1 MKIKEI
7 RLPGQKKSRAR
18 TLLLLSGGLDSLLA
32 GKVLEEQGVEIVGLT
47 FESVFFDA
55 SRAVVAAEKLSWP
68 LILAEITEEQIR
80 IVEQPRYGY
89 GRHLNPCIDCHGQM
103 VKLAAELLP
112 RYEADFI
119 STGEV
124 LGERPMSQNRQA
136 LELVEKSGEAR
147 GLVLRPLSARLL
159 PPTRPE
165 ELGLVN
171 RQQLLDLSGRCRQRQ
186 IELAR
191 YYGLTDY
198 PAPAGG
204 CLLTDAVF
212 AEKLKKLR
220 DWRGEWRREDIDLI
234 KLGRVFF
241 EDEGL
246 IIVGRDE
253 EENKKLEN
261 TALASDLLLTLP
273 DFKGPLT
280 VVRFKNKDKD
290 SLVLGKFGE
299 EKGRETVEAGQSL
312 EIFNRPLLKKAALLT
327 IRYSRYRQTEEAAV
341 ILVSPFRAQSRKF
354 KKEEWEP
361 YL

>member
-1 MKIKEI
+1 
-7 RLPGQKKSRAR
+7 
-18 TLLLLSGGLDSLLA
+18 
-32 GKVLEEQGVEIVGLT
+32 
-47 FESVFFDA
+47 
-55 SRAVVAAEKLSWP
+55 
-68 LILAEITEEQIR
+68 
-80 IVEQPRYGY
+80 
-89 GRHLNPCIDCHGQM
+89 
-103 VKLAAELLP
+103 
-112 RYEADFI
+112 
-119 STGEV
+119 
-124 LGERPMSQNRQA
+124 MSQNRQA

-191 YYGLTDY
+191 HYGLTDY
-198 PAPAGG
+198 PEPAGG
-204 CLLTDAVF
+204 CLLTDAIF

-220 DWRGEWRREDIDLI
+220 NWRGEWRLEDIDLI

-246 IIVGRDE
+246 IVVGRDE
-253 EENKKLEN
+253 EENKKLEI

-280 VVRFKNKDKD
+280 VVRFKNKD
-290 SLVLGKFGE
+290 SPVLGE
-299 EKGRETVEAGQSL
+299 LRDEKGRETVEAGQAL
-312 EIFNRPLLKKAALLT
+312 KIFNRPLLKKAALLT
-327 IRYSRYRQTEEAAV
+327 IRYSRYRQTEEAVV
-341 ILVSPFRAQSRKF
+341 ILVSPIRAQSRKF
-354 KKEEWEP
+354 KKEEWQP

>member
-7 RLPGQKKSRAR
+7 RPPGQKKLRAR

-32 GKVLEEQGVEIVGLT
+32 GKVLEEQGVEIVGLS
-47 FESVFFDA
+47 FESVFFGA
-55 SRAVVAAEKLSWP
+55 NRALAAAEKLNWP
-68 LILAEITEEQIR
+68 LILVEITEEQIR

-103 VKLAAELLP
+103 VRLAAGLLP
-112 RYEADFI
+112 RYSADFI

-124 LGERPMSQNRQA
+124 VGERPMSQNRQA

-171 RQQLLDLSGRCRQRQ
+171 RQKLLDLSGRCRQRQ
-186 IELAR
+186 LELAGR
-191 YYGLTDY
+191 YGLTEY

-212 AEKLKKLR
+212 SEKLKQLR
-220 DWRGEWRREDIDLI
+220 SWRGEWRREDIELI
-234 KLGRVFF
+234 QAGRVFF
-241 EDEGL
+241 ENEGL
-246 IIVGRDE
+246 IIVGRNE
-253 EENKKLEN
+253 EENKKLEKI
-261 TALASDLLLTLP
+261 ALASDLLLTLP

-280 VVRFKNKDKD
+280 VVRFKDKD
-290 SLVLGKFGE
+290 SSVLSQRGE
-299 EKGRETVEAGQSL
+299 EKDRQAVEAGQAL
-312 EIFNRPLLKKAALLT
+312 GIFDQPLLKKAALLT
-327 IRYSRYRQTEEAAV
+327 IRYSRYRQAEEAAV
-341 ILVSPFRAQSRKF
+341 ILISPFRAQSREY
-354 KKEEWEP
+354 KKEEWQA
-361 YL
+361 YF

>member
-280 VVRFKNKDKD
+280 VVRFKNKNKYG
-290 SLVLGKFGE
+290 LVFGE
-299 EKGRETVEAGQSL
+299 LREEKCRETVEAGQEL

-341 ILVSPFRAQSRKF
+341 ILVSPFRAQSRNF
-354 KKEEWEP
+354 KKEEWKP